1 MRSVIRWAIGNSP
14 AMNTILIA
22 TMLIGGFSLIGM
34 RREVFPEFTLD
45 IVLVSVP
52 YPGASPQEVEEGI
65 CQKIEEACQTLT
77 GIRKQTAIAQ
87 EGAGFLVLELEAG
100 TDVQKLLNEVRSEI
114 DQIPSFPE
122 LAEDPE
128 VQEITFRMPAIKIG
142 VIGPNDNSLD
152 SRIKLRELTEQVR
165 KELLQE
171 PMAPPRG
178 IFRKMLSAVGGSSE
192 KSGVTSAEVLAAAN
206 YQIDVEISEDTLRQ
220 YGLSL
225 RQVAQIIR
233 KENLELPGGNL
244 KTAGQELLLR
254 GKAKRVTGSEIES
267 IQIIAQPNGDILT
280 LADLGNVVDGFDDIT
295 AINEIDVVEAEN
307 KFEGKPA
314 LVIGAERTSNE
325 DLFSV
330 VDTVHQY
337 VERKKLEI
345 PPGYDLITWD
355 DQSIDVQDRMSM
367 LLRNGV
373 GGLVLV
379 FLVLAVFL
387 ELRLAFWV
395 AMGIPISVLGSG
407 IVLIYMGQTLNMLS
421 MFAFLMALGIVVDD
435 AIVIG
440 ENIFEHRQSGK
451 SFIRAAIDGT
461 IEVLP
466 SVAASVSTTIIAFS
480 PLLFVAGIMGKFI
493 AVMPIAVIAM
503 LVISLIESTFIL
515 PCHLAHEKNL
525 FLTIVGWVLFPFRF
539 LADVFHWLN
548 RRADQVLNFLI
559 QRTYLPTLD
568 FCLRYKATVFA
579 GCFAVMLLTAGL
591 VRSGMTPFV
600 LFPKLDSRNI
610 EASVVF
616 PDGTPM
622 QFAEDATA
630 LLQQAIQE
638 VNDELYGGSVVTSIY
653 RNVGTLNSQD
663 QLGPTGVS
671 SGGHVGSVQVALVPV
686 EDRDVVSQEVLREW
700 RKRVAQLVD
709 PSQFKSD
716 GELTDDEEAV
726 DVKIPGADIVRFTE
740 ASMGPGGTPIE
751 FQLLADKE
759 HFTQL
764 EEAVEAC
771 KDKLAEYDGV
781 LDIEDD
787 SRPGKWELQIRLKDS
802 AKALGI
808 TLDDV
813 ARTVRAAF
821 YGEEVMRVQRGRH
834 EVKLMVRYPEGE
846 RRSLENF
853 ENIRIRGDDGVER
866 PVTEL
871 ADIKFARGYS
881 EINRVNQLRS
891 ITVSADVDENKAN
904 ARVITAELKGDF
916 MGELKKQY
924 PNVYVRWEGQQQQTA
939 ESVSSLFRGLV
950 IALLAMFVLLTLEF
964 RSYLQPAIIMAIIPF
979 GAVGAILGHLVMDL
993 EVTLFSLFGLV
1004 ALTGVVVNDSIVLVD
1019 FINHRRQEMP
1029 LRDALLEAGRRR
1041 FRPVLLTSLTTIA
1054 GLVPMLLETSFQ
1066 AQILIPMATSL
1077 CFGLLFATLL
1087 VLVLV
1092 PVFFDV
1098 YAKLVRMPAEDDEE
1112 SEVASGNGQSQPA
1125 PAAIEEPRRRP
1136 REQEP
1141 VPVET

>member
-22 TMLIGGFSLIGM
+22 TMLVGGFSLVGM
-34 RREVFPEFTLD
+34 RREVFPEFELD

-65 CQKIEEACQTLT
+65 CQKIEEACQSLT

-142 VIGPNDNSLD
+142 VIGPEDESLD
-152 SRIKLRELTEQVR
+152 SRVKLRDLTEQVR
-165 KELLQE
+165 NELLQE
-171 PMAPPRG
+171 PMAEPRG
-178 IFRKMLSAVGGSSE
+178 ILRKMLSTVGGSSE
-192 KSGVTSAEVLAAAN
+192 TSGVTSAEVLAAAN
-206 YQIDVEISEDTLRQ
+206 YQIDVEVSEDTLRQ
-220 YGLSL
+220 YGLTL
-225 RQVAQIIR
+225 RQVASIVR
-233 KENLELPGGNL
+233 GENLELPGGNL
-244 KTAGQELLLR
+244 KTDSQELLLR
-254 GKAKRVTGSEIES
+254 GKAKRITGTEIES
-267 IQIIAQPNGDILT
+267 IQVIAERNGDILT

-295 AINEIDVVEAEN
+295 ATNEIN
-307 KFEGKPA
+307 GKPA
-314 LVIGAERTSNE
+314 LVVGVERTSNE

-330 VDTVHQY
+330 VDTVYKY
-337 VERKKLEI
+337 VDRKQAEL
-345 PPGYDLITWD
+345 PPGYRLITWD

-367 LLRNGV
+367 LLRNGL
-373 GGLVLV
+373 GGLILV
-379 FLVLAVFL
+379 FLVLAIFL

-451 SFIRAAIDGT
+451 SYLRAAIDGT

-466 SVAASVSTTIIAFS
+466 SVTASVSTTIIAFS

-503 LVISLIESTFIL
+503 LVISLIESAFIL

-525 FLTIVGWVLFPFRF
+525 FMSIVGWVLFPFRF
-539 LADVFHWLN
+539 MADVFRWLN
-548 RRADQVLNFLI
+548 RKSSQLLDFLI

-568 FCLRYKATVFA
+568 FCLRNKATVFA
-579 GCFAVMLLTAGL
+579 GCFAVMLLTAGM
-591 VRSGMTPFV
+591 VGSGLTPFV

-616 PDGTPM
+616 PDGTPEK
-622 QFAEDATA
+622 FAKDATKA
-630 LLQQAIQE
+630 LEQAILE
-638 VNDELYGGSVVTSIY
+638 VNEQEFQTSGQRLIDAVY
-653 RNVGTLNSQD
+653 RNVGTLASAD
-663 QLGPTGVS
+663 QLGPTGTS

-686 EDRDVVSQEVLREW
+686 EDRDVISQEVIRRWRE
-700 RKRVAQLVD
+700 KVGDIA
-709 PSQFKSD
+709 
-716 GELTDDEEAV
+716 
-726 DVKIPGADIVRFTE
+726 GADIVRYSE

-751 FQLLADKE
+751 FQLLSDKNDFGE
-759 HFTQL
+759 L
-764 EEAVEAC
+764 EKAVEVC
-771 KDKLAEYDGV
+771 KNKLREYDGV

-787 SRPGKWELQIRLKDS
+787 SRPGKWELQIRLKES

-808 TLDDV
+808 SLDDV
-813 ARTVRAAF
+813 ARTVRSAF
-821 YGEEVMRVQRGRH
+821 YGEEVMRLQRGRH
-834 EVKLMVRYPEGE
+834 EVKLMVRYPEAE
-846 RRSLENF
+846 RRSIKNF
-853 ENIRIRGDDGVER
+853 ENIRIRGNDGVER

-871 ADIKFARGYS
+871 AEIQFERGYS

-904 ARVITAELKGDF
+904 AQVITAELKGEF
-916 MGELKKQY
+916 MASLQEQF
-924 PNVYVRWEGQQQQTA
+924 PTVYVRWEGQQQQTA

-979 GAVGAILGHLVMDL
+979 GAVGAIIGHLVMQL

-1019 FINHRRQEMP
+1019 FINHRRKEMP
-1029 LRDALLEAGRRR
+1029 IRDALLEAGRRR
-1041 FRPVLLTSLTTIA
+1041 FRPVILTSLTTIA
-1054 GLVPMLLETSFQ
+1054 GLIPMLLETSFQ

-1077 CFGLLFATLL
+1077 CFGLLFATMLI
-1087 VLVLV
+1087 LVLV

-1098 YAKLVRMPAEDDEE
+1098 YAKLFRIPTHDETGSDFEAPVERPQE
-1112 SEVASGNGQSQPA
+1112 SERPA
-1125 PAAIEEPRRRP
+1125 EEPRPRP

-1141 VPVET
+1141 VPLQT